1 MLNKVMLIGRLGAD
15 PEIKQTKKGESFAN
29 LSLATNK
36 KYKTKDGEWQ
46 EKTTWHKIV
55 VWDPRLADNMQKY
68 AKSGTQLFV
77 EGELETRQFKDSNN
91 QNRIVTEVVIPRFT
105 GSIKMVGDKPSGTK
119 TAGNI
124 PASGSDDFD
133 DQF

>member
-1 MLNKVMLIGRLGAD
+1 MINKVILIGRLGAD
-15 PEIKQTKKGESFAN
+15 PEVKQTKKGDKFCN

-36 KYKTKDGEWQ
+36 KFKDKEGNWA

-55 VWDPRLADNMQKY
+55 VFDPRLAENMEKY
-68 AKSGTQLFV
+68 AKSGSQLYV
-77 EGELETRQFKDSNN
+77 EGELETRQYKDSND

-105 GSIKMVGDKPSGTK
+105 GSIRLVGDKSSATK
-119 TAGNI
+119 TSQS
-124 PASGSDDFD
+124 ASTDGFD

>member
-1 MLNKVMLIGRLGAD
+1 MVNKVILVGRLGAD
-15 PEIKQTKKGESFAN
+15 PEVKQTKKGDKFCN

-36 KYKTKDGEWQ
+36 KFKDKEGNWA

-55 VWDPRLADNMQKY
+55 VFDPRLAENMEKY
-68 AKSGTQLFV
+68 AKSGSQLYV
-77 EGELETRQFKDSNN
+77 EGELETRQYKDSND

-105 GSIKMVGDKPSGTK
+105 GSIRLVGDKSSATK
-119 TAGNI
+119 TSQS
-124 PASGSDDFD
+124 ASTDDFD

>member
-1 MLNKVMLIGRLGAD
+1 MLIGRLGAD

-55 VWDPRLADNMQKY
+55 VWDPRLAETMQKY
-68 AKSGTQLFV
+68 AKSGTLLYV
-77 EGELETRQFKDSNN
+77 EGELETRQFKDSND
-91 QNRIVTEVVIPRFT
+91 QNRIVTEVVVPRFT
-105 GSIKMVGDKPSGTK
+105 GSIRMVGDKPSGTK
-119 TAGNI
+119 TAQ
-124 PASGSDDFD
+124 PSKPSDDFD

>member
-1 MLNKVMLIGRLGAD
+1 MINKVMLIGRLGAD

-36 KYKTKDGEWQ
+36 KYKSKDGEWQ

-55 VWDPRLADNMQKY
+55 VWDPRLADTMQKY
-68 AKSGTQLFV
+68 AKSGTLLYV
-77 EGELETRQFKDSNN
+77 EGELETRQFKDSND

-105 GSIKMVGDKPSGTK
+105 GSIRMVGDKPSGTK
-119 TAGNI
+119 TAQ
-124 PASGSDDFD
+124 PSKPSDDFD

>member
-1 MLNKVMLIGRLGAD
+1 MLIGRLGAD

-55 VWDPRLADNMQKY
+55 VWDPRLADTMQKY

-77 EGELETRQFKDSNN
+77 EGEIETRQFKDSND

-105 GSIKMVGDKPSGTK
+105 GSIRMVGDKPSGTK
-119 TAGNI
+119 TAQQSK
-124 PASGSDDFD
+124 PSDDFD

>member
-1 MLNKVMLIGRLGAD
+1 MINKVILIGRLGAD
-15 PEIKQTKKGESFAN
+15 PEIKQTKKGDKFCN

-36 KYKTKDGEWQ
+36 KFKDKEGNWA

-55 VWDPRLADNMQKY
+55 VFDPRLAENMEKY
-68 AKSGTQLFV
+68 AKSGSQLYV
-77 EGELETRQFKDSNN
+77 EGELETRQYKDSND

-105 GSIKMVGDKPSGTK
+105 GSIRLVGDKSSATK
-119 TAGNI
+119 TSQS
-124 PASGSDDFD
+124 ASTDDFD

>member
-1 MLNKVMLIGRLGAD
+1 MINKVILIGRLGAD
-15 PEIKQTKKGESFAN
+15 PEIKQTKKGEKFCN

-36 KYKTKDGEWQ
+36 KFKDKEGNWA

-55 VWDPRLADNMQKY
+55 VFDPRLAENMEKY
-68 AKSGTQLFV
+68 AKSGSQLYV
-77 EGELETRQFKDSNN
+77 EGELETRQYKDSND
-91 QNRIVTEVVIPRFT
+91 QNRIVTEVVVPRFT
-105 GSIKMVGDKPSGTK
+105 GSIRLVGDKSSTK

-124 PASGSDDFD
+124 PASSNDDFD

>member
-55 VWDPRLADNMQKY
+55 VWDPRLADTMQKY

-77 EGELETRQFKDSNN
+77 EGEIETRQFKDSND

-105 GSIKMVGDKPSGTK
+105 GSIRMVGDKPSGTK
-119 TAGNI
+119 TAQQ
-124 PASGSDDFD
+124 SKSSDDFD

>member
-1 MLNKVMLIGRLGAD
+1 MINKVILIGRLGAD
-15 PEIKQTKKGESFAN
+15 PEVKQTKKGDKFCN

-36 KYKTKDGEWQ
+36 KFKDKEGNWA

-55 VWDPRLADNMQKY
+55 VFDPRLAENMEKY
-68 AKSGTQLFV
+68 AKSGSQLYV
-77 EGELETRQFKDSNN
+77 EGELETRQYKDSND

-105 GSIKMVGDKPSGTK
+105 GSIRLVGDKSSATK
-119 TAGNI
+119 TSQS
-124 PASGSDDFD
+124 ASTDDFD

>member
-77 EGELETRQFKDSNN
+77 EGELETRQFKDSND

-105 GSIKMVGDKPSGTK
+105 GSIRMVGDKPSGNK

-124 PASGSDDFD
+124 PASSSDDFD

>member
-1 MLNKVMLIGRLGAD
+1 MINKVILIGRLGAD
-15 PEIKQTKKGESFAN
+15 PEVKQTKKGKFCN

-36 KYKTKDGEWQ
+36 KFKDKEGNWA

-55 VWDPRLADNMQKY
+55 VFDPRLAENMEKY
-68 AKSGTQLFV
+68 AKSGSQLYV
-77 EGELETRQFKDSNN
+77 EGELETRQYKDSND
-91 QNRIVTEVVIPRFT
+91 QNRIVTEVVVPRFT
-105 GSIKMVGDKPSGTK
+105 GSIRLVGEKPSTK

-124 PASGSDDFD
+124 PASSNDDFD

>member
-36 KYKTKDGEWQ
+36 KYKTKDGEWK
-46 EKTTWHKIV
+46 ENTVWHKIV
-55 VWDPRLADNMQKY
+55 VWDPRLAETMQKY
-68 AKSGTQLFV
+68 AKSGTLLYV
-77 EGELETRQFKDSNN
+77 EGELETRQFKDSND
-91 QNRIVTEVVIPRFT
+91 QNRIVTEVVVPRFT
-105 GSIKMVGDKPSGTK
+105 GSIRMVGDKPSGTK
-119 TAGNI
+119 TAQQSK
-124 PASGSDDFD
+124 PSDDFD

>member
-1 MLNKVMLIGRLGAD
+1 MLIGRLGAD
-15 PEIKQTKKGESFAN
+15 PEVKQTKKGDKFCN

-36 KYKTKDGEWQ
+36 KFKDKEGNWA

-55 VWDPRLADNMQKY
+55 VFDPRLAENMEKY
-68 AKSGTQLFV
+68 AKSGSQLYV
-77 EGELETRQFKDSNN
+77 EGELETRQYKDSND

-105 GSIKMVGDKPSGTK
+105 GSIRLVGDKSSATK
-119 TAGNI
+119 TSQS
-124 PASGSDDFD
+124 ASTDDFD

>member
-1 MLNKVMLIGRLGAD
+1 MLIGRLGAD

-36 KYKTKDGEWQ
+36 KYKSKDGEWQ

-55 VWDPRLADNMQKY
+55 VWDPRLADTMQKY
-68 AKSGTQLFV
+68 AKSGTLLYV
-77 EGELETRQFKDSNN
+77 EGELETRQFKDSND

-105 GSIKMVGDKPSGTK
+105 GSIRMVGDKPSGTK
-119 TAGNI
+119 TAQ
-124 PASGSDDFD
+124 PSKPSDDFD

>member
-1 MLNKVMLIGRLGAD
+1 MINKVMLIGRLGAD

-55 VWDPRLADNMQKY
+55 VWDPRLAETMQKY
-68 AKSGTQLFV
+68 AKSGTLLYV
-77 EGELETRQFKDSNN
+77 EGELETRQFKDSND
-91 QNRIVTEVVIPRFT
+91 QNRIVTEVVVPRFT
-105 GSIKMVGDKPSGTK
+105 GSIRMVGDKPSGNK

-124 PASGSDDFD
+124 PASNSDDFD

>member
-55 VWDPRLADNMQKY
+55 VWDPRLADTMQKY

-77 EGELETRQFKDSNN
+77 EGEIETRQFKDSND

-119 TAGNI
+119 TAQQSK
-124 PASGSDDFD
+124 PSDDFD

>member
-1 MLNKVMLIGRLGAD
+1 MINKVMLIGRLGAN
-15 PEIKQTKKGESFAN
+15 PEIKETKRGEKFCN

-36 KYKTKDGEWQ
+36 KFKDKEGNWA

-55 VWDPRLADNMQKY
+55 VFDPRLAENMEKY
-68 AKSGTQLFV
+68 AKTGSQLYC
-77 EGELETRQFKDSNN
+77 EGELETRQYKDSND
-91 QNRIVTEVVIPRFT
+91 QNRIVTEVVVPRFT
-105 GSIKMVGDKPSGTK
+105 GSIRLVGEKPSTK

-124 PASGSDDFD
+124 PASSNDDFD

>member
-1 MLNKVMLIGRLGAD
+1 MINKVILIGRLGAD
-15 PEIKQTKKGESFAN
+15 PEVKQTKKGDKFCN

-36 KYKTKDGEWQ
+36 KFKDKEGNWA

-55 VWDPRLADNMQKY
+55 VFDPRLAENMEKY
-68 AKSGTQLFV
+68 AKSGSQLYV
-77 EGELETRQFKDSNN
+77 EGELETRQYKDSND
-91 QNRIVTEVVIPRFT
+91 QNRIVTEVVVPRFT
-105 GSIKMVGDKPSGTK
+105 GSIRLVGDKSSTK

-124 PASGSDDFD
+124 PASSNDDFD

>member
-1 MLNKVMLIGRLGAD
+1 MLIGRLGAD
-15 PEIKQTKKGESFAN
+15 PEIKQTKKGDKFCN

-36 KYKTKDGEWQ
+36 KFKDKEGNWA

-55 VWDPRLADNMQKY
+55 VFDPRLAENMEKY
-68 AKSGTQLFV
+68 AKSGSQLYV
-77 EGELETRQFKDSNN
+77 EGELETRQYKDSND

-105 GSIKMVGDKPSGTK
+105 GSIRLVGDKSSTK

-124 PASGSDDFD
+124 PASSNDDFD
-133 DQF
+133 YQF